1 MHPANA
7 ELSHAKIFSTAM
19 LSHVRQRLGGS
30 PTIVPLGQKS
40 RIRANYR
47 HTSSMM
53 CLYANPPDIS
63 EWMVWRRHLTKD
75 SLFVDAGANVGAYSI
90 LAAEL
95 GARVIAFEPNDATSE
110 ELRTNVRING
120 YESQVTVRKN
130 VLSDKPEQV
139 LFTNAFDSMNH
150 LVGEAA
156 LDEQSGHSLLEAVV
170 LDDVISSKIRGLKV
184 DVEGAELM
192 VLQGAAT
199 LLASGQIELIQL
211 EWNEQSQ
218 NRYGTPRTEIG
229 SFLNAYGYETFRP
242 VGTTGY
248 LESSDMEIGSDIF
261 AAQPARIAHL
271 MKDAT

>member
-1 MHPANA
+1 
-7 ELSHAKIFSTAM
+7 
-19 LSHVRQRLGGS
+19 
-30 PTIVPLGQKS
+30 
-40 RIRANYR
+40 
-47 HTSSMM
+47 M

-95 GARVIAFEPNDATSE
+95 GARVIAFEPNETASE
-110 ELRTNVRING
+110 ELRTNVRINR

-130 VLSDKPEQV
+130 VLSNKPEQV
-139 LFTNAFDSMNH
+139 FFTNALDSMNH
-150 LVGEAA
+150 LIGEAA

-170 LDDVISSKIRGLKV
+170 LDDVVTSKIHGLKV

-192 VLQGAAT
+192 VLQGATA

-218 NRYGTPRTEIG
+218 NRYGTSRTEIG
-229 SFLNAYGYETFRP
+229 SFLDDYGYKTFKP

-248 LESSDMEIGSDIF
+248 LQPSSMEIGTDMF
-261 AAQPARIAHL
+261 AAQPSRITHL
-271 MKDAT
+271 TTGAA